1 MEIALDFIHDGL
13 RQCQYLTVPKVET
26 AVYLA
31 LVLEK
36 PLLVEG
42 PAGVGKTEIAKV
54 LAELLQTD
62 LIRLQCYEGLDESR
76 ALYEWNYQKQLLRI
90 QTDTAQALGWEGASE
105 HIFSL
110 DYLLERPLLQA
121 ISAPQ
126 KVVLLIDEVDKAD
139 EEFEAFLLE
148 LLSDFQVSIPEL
160 GTVRAV
166 HRPVVILTSNRVREL
181 SDALKRRCLHLY
193 IDFPGV
199 ELETKIIA
207 LKVPDLDENLRRQVA
222 RFVNN
227 VRKLDVKKAPSIT
240 ETMDWARALLALGV
254 KELDVQAVK
263 RTLNLLL
270 KHEEDIRL
278 AEGRLGDS
286 LRGPSA

>member
-1 MEIALDFIHDGL
+1 M
-13 RQCQYLTVPKVET
+13 
-26 AVYLA
+26 
-31 LVLEK
+31 
-36 PLLVEG
+36 
-42 PAGVGKTEIAKV
+42 
-54 LAELLQTD
+54 
-62 LIRLQCYEGLDESR
+62 
-76 ALYEWNYQKQLLRI
+76 
-90 QTDTAQALGWEGASE
+90 
-105 HIFSL
+105 
-110 DYLLERPLLQA
+110 
-121 ISAPQ
+121 
-126 KVVLLIDEVDKAD
+126 VLLIDEVDKAD

-199 ELETKIIA
+199 ELEAKIIA

-227 VRKLDVKKAPSIT
+227 LRKLDVKKAPSIA
-240 ETMDWARALLALGV
+240 ETLDWARTLLALEV
-254 KELDVQAVK
+254 KELDAPAVK
-263 RTLNLLL
+263 RSLNLLL

-278 AEGRLGDS
+278 AEGRLGDF
-286 LRGPSA
+286 LRRTSA

>member
-62 LIRLQCYEGLDESR
+62 LIRLQCYEGLDEAR

-90 QTDTAQALGWEGASE
+90 QTDTAQALGWEAASE
-105 HIFSL
+105 HIFSR

-199 ELETKIIA
+199 ELEARIIA

-227 VRKLDVKKAPSIT
+227 LRKLDVKKAPSIA
-240 ETMDWARALLALGV
+240 ETLDWARALLALGV
-254 KELDVQAVK
+254 KELDAQAVK
-263 RTLNLLL
+263 RSLNLLL

-278 AEGRLGDS
+278 AEGRLGDF
-286 LRGPSA
+286 LRRTSA